1 MKHLNGWLT
10 RCREQDSEISLT
22 KGLLVC
28 LKNMWIDRNII
39 INYSFEIPKTVN
51 KVLKMNKRGICLFL
65 SPVLPL
71 LTIEISPL
79 AKEIK
84 EKWINLL
91 KKDVCWKGGNSST
104 RPKRTRRVLQR
115 KVRRHPLWS
124 LLLRRNQL
132 WRPPQNRRTRKK
144 NRQALRRLRIQP
156 WRLLLRRRKTQKEP
170 SSRWKNR
177 FPDQERAE
185 KYVLRRHFMGR
196 DWWPSSLIMSWKKS
210 SSLKTLIITPY
221 VMLLKMNMD

>member
-1 MKHLNGWLT
+1 MLVIKTIENIREPYILNKLYHKELMKHLNGWLT
-10 RCREQDSEISLT
+10 RCREQDSEISLP

-91 KKDVCWKGGNSST
+91 KKDVC
-104 RPKRTRRVLQR
+104 
-115 KVRRHPLWS
+115 
-124 LLLRRNQL
+124 
-132 WRPPQNRRTRKK
+132 
-144 NRQALRRLRIQP
+144 
-156 WRLLLRRRKTQKEP
+156 
-170 SSRWKNR
+170 
-177 FPDQERAE
+177 
-185 KYVLRRHFMGR
+185 
-196 DWWPSSLIMSWKKS
+196 
-210 SSLKTLIITPY
+210 
-221 VMLLKMNMD
+221 